1 MRGDPPAEIPYL
13 LAYYRG
19 IHFATVALKGRLG
32 KLEHDCREGV
42 QMVGDYQSMVK
53 RYSDALKE
61 TIAMHRKHQSKS
73 KLQEDGP

>member
-32 KLEHDCREGV
+32 RLEHDCSEGV
-42 QMVGDYQSMVK
+42 QMVGDYQTMVK

-61 TIAMHRKHQSKS
+61 TIAMHREVESDPGRRTS
-73 KLQEDGP
+73 